1 MSAPNLK
8 EIAKKIGYEF
18 ADTELLVRALT
29 HASVTNHDRQLTD
42 YEQFEFLGDRVLGL
56 VIADYLRQTYPEER
70 VGQWAKRLAVLTSR
84 EACAQVTR
92 LTSLET
98 AINFDPK
105 SRSQSLSEN
114 ILADICESVIAAI
127 YLDGG
132 YEGAREF
139 ILNAWAEIFDKEK
152 IISIPVKS
160 ELQELCLAAGL
171 GLPSYTKIAQTG
183 PAHAPEIV
191 VQVSLKDGRQEQGSA
206 GSKKLAETKA
216 AEKLLNILKG
226 ADDE

>member
-8 EIAKKIGYEF
+8 EIAKKLGYDF
-18 ADTELLVRALT
+18 TDTELLARALT
-29 HASVTNHDRQLTD
+29 HASVTNHDQHLSD

-56 VIADYLRQTYPEER
+56 VIADYLRLTYPDES
-70 VGQWAKRLAVLTSR
+70 VGHWAKRLAVLTSR

-92 LTSLET
+92 LTSLEEV
-98 AINFDPK
+98 INFDPK
-105 SRSQSLSEN
+105 SRPQSLSEN
-114 ILADICESVIAAI
+114 ILADICEAVIAAI

-132 YEGAREF
+132 YDAARQF
-139 ILNAWAEIFDKEK
+139 ILNAWSDIFDTQKT
-152 IISIPVKS
+152 ISVPAKS
-160 ELQELCLAAGL
+160 ALQEFCLAAGL

-191 VQVSLKDGRQEQGSA
+191 VQVSLNDGRQEQAVA
-206 GSKKLAETKA
+206 GSKKQAETKA

-226 ADDE
+226 ADNE